1 MEVSLRL
8 ALSLALLCAVP
19 VVAQTPSAPQSFA
32 APPLAACGDEK
43 VSFDVDRGEVKDQ
56 TAQPESGKAT
66 LYIVELFNL
75 RDKGKLGRPT
85 LKHGLDGHWIGAT
98 QGFTYVTASID
109 PGEHHLCSRW
119 QSHFGKLSDQVSL
132 YNFTAEPDK
141 TYYVRAHISVM
152 GDNDV
157 LSMDLEPVST
167 DEGRFLVSEAARSLS
182 KPKH

>member
-1 MEVSLRL
+1 VRL
-8 ALSLALLCAVP
+8 AFSLALLCVLPAA
-19 VVAQTPSAPQSFA
+19 AQTQPAPQAFT

-56 TAQPESGKAT
+56 TALPEPGKAT

-75 RDKGKLGRPT
+75 RDKGKFGRPT
-85 LKHGLDGHWIGAT
+85 LKHGLDGRWIGAT
-98 QGFTYVTASID
+98 QGFTYVSASVE

-132 YNFTAEPDK
+132 YSFTAEPDK
-141 TYYVRAHISVM
+141 IYYVRAQISMM
-152 GDNDV
+152 GDGDI

-167 DEGRFLVSEAARSLS
+167 DEGRYLVSQAARSLS